1 MSALQAPLGAP
12 QAQPATPKP
21 TRLRAVPDQ
30 QQRLS
35 RLPFMLIVA
44 VLLGGG
50 MVGVLLLST
59 TIQAQSAE
67 LSALQA
73 QESELSY
80 QEAALVA
87 IVQDLRSSQNL
98 ADRAWE
104 LGMRP
109 NPNPAFIMMPDGTV
123 VGAPSVVTG
132 DELPGMAPPAPPA
145 PPPAET
151 PAAEAPA
158 EAPAAD
164 APPAEAPPA
173 EAPPAEAPPA
183 EAPPA
188 ENPPAEAPPAEETI
202 P

>member
-1 MSALQAPLGAP
+1 MSALQAPQGAP
-12 QAQPATPKP
+12 QAQPATP
-21 TRLRAVPDQ
+21 TRLRAVPNQ
-30 QQRLS
+30 PQRLAQ
-35 RLPFMLIVA
+35 LPFMLIVA

-50 MVGVLLLST
+50 MTGVLLLST

-67 LSALQA
+67 LSALQN

-80 QEAALVA
+80 QQAALVA

-123 VGAPSVVTG
+123 VGSPTPVTG
-132 DELPGMAPPAPPA
+132 DELPGMQPRR
-145 PPPAET
+145 
-151 PAAEAPA
+151 PAAE
-158 EAPAAD
+158 
-164 APPAEAPPA
+164 PPAEAAPQTQTEPAATEPPA
-173 EAPPAEAPPA
+173 EAATTETPAEQTASELPAEAATTEPTPPV
-183 EAPPA
+183 
-188 ENPPAEAPPAEETI
+188 EEPT